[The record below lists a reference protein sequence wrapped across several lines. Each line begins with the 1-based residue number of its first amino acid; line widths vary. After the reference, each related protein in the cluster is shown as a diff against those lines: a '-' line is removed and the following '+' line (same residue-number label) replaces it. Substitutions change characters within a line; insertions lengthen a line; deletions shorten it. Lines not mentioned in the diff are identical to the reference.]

1 MDSGVIH
8 SRLTLA
14 IFNSVLAALMDD
26 VIIGGNKE
34 RALALLTNQSMT
46 HSVLALR
53 LFQIMH
59 FTCSYDT
66 SIYLLINNQFDI
78 LSRLSA
84 FGVTTFDILRIL
96 EKFVQKLNQQSYY
109 LIAGDVR
116 NHYTRVMARTS
127 ADD

>member
-1 MDSGVIH
+1 MIH

-53 LFQIMH
+53 YFRVMH